1 MKIYNKSIV
10 IAVLAVSSLL
20 TSCEDFL
27 NREPQSSAAP
37 EVYFSDASQLM
48 AYTDQMYERILPS
61 SGGNSYGIFA
71 QDAGTDNQV
80 GRTAPDR
87 FFPGQWKVPDNS
99 GNWSFETIYRCN
111 YFFSAVL
118 PKFGDDLS
126 GSKNIIDGDLQN
138 IRHFIGEMYFLRALE
153 YFNRYQRFGD
163 FPIIEEPLDD
173 DMEILTEASKRQP
186 RNEVARFILSD
197 LDKAAALMDGKNLET
212 TRINRDVALL
222 LKSRVALHEGTWLKY
237 FKGTAFVPN
246 GEGWPGKSKDYNAS
260 YQFPS
265 GNIDNEINY
274 FLEQAMVAS
283 KEVAEKYKDKLTQ
296 NTGVLQQ
303 TANGP
308 SNPYYDMFAAENMT
322 SYPEVLLWKKYVYGI
337 NGHDVVLAVCQGN
350 WSVGLT
356 RSYVQNFLMLDGTP
370 VYTHGTY
377 ADGDGYYLGDT
388 DIHNV
393 PVNRDTRLSLFLKI
407 EGQKNILVE
416 SQTGLNIF
424 FDEPVPWITASD
436 EQRGYSTGYALRKG
450 GAFDSKYC
458 IQNKGYTGII
468 LYRSAEAL
476 LNYMEA
482 SYEKNGTL
490 DATATEY
497 WTTLRARAGITGS
510 IDVTIAA
517 TDMEKEAEN
526 DWGAYSAG
534 VLLTD
539 KILYNI
545 RRERR
550 SEYISEGIRYMDL
563 RRWRAMDQMT
573 TTPYIPEGMHLW
585 NTPMEAWYHGNPD
598 SNVKDLIADGSTA
611 ANVSSPSLS
620 EYIRPYQK
628 NNGQRCYDGFVWKM
642 AHYLDP
648 IRIDQF
654 RITAPDNKTVED
666 SPIYQ
671 NPYWPT
677 RAAEAAEK

>member
-1 MKIYNKSIV
+1 MKTNIYIFLTM
-10 IAVLAVSSLL
+10 IAISGYLI
-20 TSCEDFL
+20 SCDDFL
-27 NREPQSSAAP
+27 DRAPMSSASP
-37 EVYFSDASQLM
+37 EIYFSDASQLM
-48 AYTDQMYERILPS
+48 AYTDQMYERILPGS
-61 SGGNSYGIFA
+61 SGNSYGIYA

-80 GRTAPDR
+80 ARTAPDR
-87 FFPGQWKVPDNS
+87 FFPGQWRVPNNS

-111 YFFSAVL
+111 YFLSTVL
-118 PKFGDDLS
+118 PKFGDDLNGGQNTIS
-126 GSKNIIDGDLQN
+126 GDLQS
-138 IRHFIGEMYFLRALE
+138 IRHYIGEMYFLRALE
-153 YFNRYQRFGD
+153 YFNRYQKFGD
-163 FPIIEEPLDD
+163 FPIITEPLPNE
-173 DMEILTEASKRQP
+173 MGALTEASHRQP

-197 LDKAAALMDGKNLET
+197 LDKAATLMNGKDLET
-212 TRINRDVALL
+212 TRINRDLALM
-222 LKSRVALHEGTWLKY
+222 LKSRVALFEGTWLKY
-237 FKGTAFVPN
+237 FKGTPFVPN
-246 GEGWPGKSKDYNAS
+246 GDGWPGKAKDYNAN
-260 YQFPS
+260 YQFAS
-265 GNIDNEINY
+265 GSIDNEINY
-274 FLEQAMVAS
+274 FLDQAMTAS
-283 KEVAEKYKDKLTQ
+283 KEVAEKYKDKLTV

-303 TANGP
+303 DASGP
-308 SNPYYDMFAAENMT
+308 ANPYYDMYAVENMS
-322 SYPEVLLWKKYVYGI
+322 SYPEVMLWRRYVYGV

-356 RSYVQNFLMLDGTP
+356 RSYVQNFLMKDGTP

-377 ADGDGYYLGDT
+377 TDGDGYYMGDT
-388 DIHNV
+388 IIHNI

-424 FDEPVPWITASD
+424 FTEPVPWITASD

-458 IQNKGYTGII
+458 IQNRGYTGIVI
-468 LYRSAEAL
+468 YRAAEAL

-482 SYEKNGTL
+482 SYERNGSL
-490 DATATEY
+490 DASAREY
-497 WTTLRARAGITGS
+497 WEKLRTRAGITGT
-510 IDVTIAA
+510 IETTIAA
-517 TDMEKEAEN
+517 TDMGKEAEN
-526 DWGAYSAG
+526 DWGAYSGG

-539 KILYNI
+539 KTLYNI

-550 SEYISEGIRYMDL
+550 CEYLSEGIRYMDL
-563 RRWRAMDQMT
+563 CRWRAMDQMT

-585 NTPMEAWYHGNPD
+585 GTPMEQWYQNNPD
-598 SNVKDLIADGSTA
+598 PNVRDLIADGSTS

-628 NNGQRCYDGFVWKM
+628 NPGQRCYDGFVWKR
-642 AHYLDP
+642 AHYLEP

-654 RITAPDNKTVED
+654 MITAPDGKTVSD

-677 RAAEAAEK
+677 TADQPAEQ